1 MQLEAACGTLAGEWA
16 IGSMA
21 GSDGDAAI
29 AEVSQ
34 QQQ

>member
-1 MQLEAACGTLAGEWA
+1 MKLTAADGAVAGEWA